1 MGVLEKIREKG
12 ARHYWIFPVLHLL
25 IGLVSAVIRCNNPH
39 DDGQY
44 GTILVVFSFLSIVCF
59 IFAITEMVAFFAEKQ
74 SRKAIVLLLSELI
87 ALPLSVIL
95 FVFLPFVL
103 NLDL

>member
-1 MGVLEKIREKG
+1 MGVLENIREKV
-12 ARHYWIFPVLHLL
+12 AQHYWIFPVLHLL
-25 IGLVSAVIRCNNPH
+25 IGLVSAVIQCYNPH

>member
-1 MGVLEKIREKG
+1 
-12 ARHYWIFPVLHLL
+12 
-25 IGLVSAVIRCNNPH
+25 
-39 DDGQY
+39 
-44 GTILVVFSFLSIVCF
+44 
-59 IFAITEMVAFFAEKQ
+59 MVAFFAEKQ
-74 SRKAIVLLLSELI
+74 SGKAIVLLLSELI

>member
-1 MGVLEKIREKG
+1 MSTIEKIREKDT
-12 ARHYWIFPVLHLL
+12 RRYKIFPMLHLF
-25 IGLVSAVIRCNNPH
+25 IGFVSAVAQCNNPH

-59 IFAITEMVAFFAEKQ
+59 IFAITEIVAFFAEKQ
-74 SRKAIVLLLSELI
+74 SRKAIALLLSELI
-87 ALPLSVIL
+87 ALPLSVIF